1 MTYHRGMLG
10 EVLTAMVTPFKA
22 DGSVDYDRYRELA
35 TFLVDNGSDGV
46 VTFGTTGESPTLSDE
61 EKLELL
67 AVALDAVGERATVVA
82 GTGTYST
89 AHSVHLT
96 AHAHELGAH
105 AILVVTPYYNKPPQR
120 GIVEHFRAIAAATD
134 RPVIA
139 YNIPG
144 RVVVDIETATF
155 AELAEIP
162 NVSAVKQA
170 HDDLDEARAII
181 DLGLDLYSGDD
192 NVLFPFL
199 RIGATGVVSVLA
211 HVVGPQ
217 LKAMIRAYKSGEE
230 DEARRIDEELAPAY
244 EILRVAINP
253 IPIKAALNLLGHEV
267 GGHRL
272 PMVPP
277 IAEELAH
284 VRDCLERAGLRV
296 PAAA

>member
-1 MTYHRGMLG
+1 MLG

-67 AVALDAVGERATVVA
+67 TVALEAVGDRATVVA
-82 GTGTYST
+82 GAGTYST

-96 AHAHELGAH
+96 ERAQALGAH

-144 RVVVDIETATF
+144 RVVVNIETATF

-162 NVSAVKQA
+162 NVTAVKQA
-170 HDDLDEARAII
+170 HDDLDEARAIVE
-181 DLGLDLYSGDD
+181 LGLDLYSGDD

-199 RIGATGVVSVLA
+199 RVGAKGVVSVLA

-217 LKAMIRAYKSGEE
+217 LKAMCRAYAEGDEE
-230 DEARRIDEELAPAY
+230 GARRIDEELAPAY

-253 IPIKAALNLLGHEV
+253 IPIKAALNLLGHEL
-267 GGHRL
+267 GGYRL

-277 IAEELAH
+277 TDEELAR
-284 VRDCLERAGLRV
+284 VRDCLARAGLRV